1 MKVIVFCVGFLIALG
16 GIDVF
21 AQAITLSSP
30 PDLQIVKYSWS
41 KDRIDWER
49 DLTPAE
55 SYRETTYRIRNER
68 RTGTPLEERDKI
80 SNREAQK
87 EQTKPPRYAFTYKLQ
102 VNNTGTKTIKE
113 IDWDYIF
120 TDETTGEELGRR
132 EFTSVEKIGPGKR
145 KELIVKAS
153 AAPASRVSVYS
164 LGKNEKAG
172 MVEKVRITRLLYD
185 DNTSVVLQDTKGP

>member
-87 EQTKPPRYAFTYKLQ
+87 EQTKPPRYAFTYKLK

-164 LGKNEKAG
+164 LGKNEEAG
-172 MVEKVRITRLLYD
+172 MVETVRITRLLYD